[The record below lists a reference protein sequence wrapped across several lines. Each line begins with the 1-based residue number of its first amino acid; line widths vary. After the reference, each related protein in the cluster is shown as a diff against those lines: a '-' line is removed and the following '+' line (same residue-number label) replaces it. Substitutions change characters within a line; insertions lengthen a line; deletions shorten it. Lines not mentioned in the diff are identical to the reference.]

1 MIRSTRNHKVSVC
14 VLAAHPLVL
23 AQVERIL
30 NLTSQSNAGR
40 LSVVNGGQQDM
51 PRASVYV
58 LDAASCVNGAVAEV
72 RQLLSSDPEAQ
83 VLVLGDGFNDEQA
96 FELLHAGAKGLLT
109 HEKMEEQLPKA
120 LSTISSGGFWVWRR
134 MLSRFVDA
142 LGGGSRRQQAEGS
155 VPGDVRLSQRER
167 QIASAL
173 CKNLT
178 NKEIANELNI
188 SERTVKFH
196 VSNLLSKFN
205 VQRRSDLVMLWYGQ
219 SGNGLNPRFTN

>member
-30 NLTSQSNAGR
+30 NVTSQPNAGR
-40 LSVVNGGQQDM
+40 LSVVNAGQQET

-58 LDAASCVNGAVAEV
+58 LDAASCANGAVAEV
-72 RQLLSSDPEAQ
+72 RRLLSSDPDAQ
-83 VLVLGDGFNDEQA
+83 VLVLGDGFSDQQA

-109 HEKMEEQLPKA
+109 HEKMEQQLPKA

-142 LGGGSRRQQAEGS
+142 LGGAARRQADS
-155 VPGDVRLSQRER
+155 LTSGDVRLSQRER
-167 QIASAL
+167 QIATAL

-219 SGNGLNPRFTN
+219 SGSGLNPRFTN

>member
-1 MIRSTRNHKVSVC
+1 MIRSNRNHKVSVC

-30 NLTSQSNAGR
+30 NVTSQSNDGR
-40 LSVVNGGQQDM
+40 LSIVNGGQQKM

-58 LDAASCVNGAVAEV
+58 LDAASCTNGAVAEV

-109 HEKMEEQLPKA
+109 HEKMEQQLPKA
-120 LSTISSGGFWVWRR
+120 LATISSGGFWIWRR

-142 LGGGSRRQQAEGS
+142 LGGASRRLQADAL
-155 VPGDVRLSQRER
+155 PGDVRLSQRER
-167 QIASAL
+167 QIATAL

>member
-1 MIRSTRNHKVSVC
+1 
-14 VLAAHPLVL
+14 
-23 AQVERIL
+23 
-30 NLTSQSNAGR
+30 
-40 LSVVNGGQQDM
+40 
-51 PRASVYV
+51 VYV
-58 LDAASCVNGAVAEV
+58 LDAASCANGAVAEV
-72 RQLLSSDPEAQ
+72 RQLLVSDPEAQ

-142 LGGGSRRQQAEGS
+142 LGGGSRQQQAEAS
-155 VPGDVRLSQRER
+155 VGDVRLSQRER

>member
-30 NLTSQSNAGR
+30 NTTSPSNAGR
-40 LSVVNGGQQDM
+40 LSVINGGQQNM

-58 LDAASCVNGAVAEV
+58 LDAASCANGAVAEV

-96 FELLHAGAKGLLT
+96 FEFLHAGAKGLLT

-134 MLSRFVDA
+134 MLSRFVLA
-142 LGGGSRRQQAEGS
+142 LSGSSRRAAETL

-219 SGNGLNPRFTN
+219 AGNGLNPRFTN

>member
-1 MIRSTRNHKVSVC
+1 MIRSNRKHKVSVC

-30 NLTSQSNAGR
+30 NVSPQNSGAR
-40 LSVVNGGQQDM
+40 LSVVSGAQNAM

-58 LDAASCVNGAVAEV
+58 LDAASCANGAVVEV
-72 RQLLSSDPEAQ
+72 RHLLAEDPEAQ

-109 HEKMEEQLPKA
+109 HEKMQEQLPKA
-120 LSTISSGGFWVWRR
+120 LATISSGGLWVWRR
-134 MLSRFVDA
+134 MLTRFVQA
-142 LGGGSRRQQAEGS
+142 LGGSRPPRDVVVSGE
-155 VPGDVRLSQRER
+155 VRLSQRER

-219 SGNGLNPRFTN
+219 GSNGLNPRFTN

>member
-1 MIRSTRNHKVSVC
+1 MIRSTRKHKVSVC

-30 NLTSQSNAGR
+30 NVAPQSNGGG
-40 LSVVNGGQQDM
+40 LSVMNGGQSDV

-58 LDAASCVNGAVAEV
+58 LDAASCPTGAAVEV
-72 RQLLSSDPEAQ
+72 RRLLAGDPDGQ
-83 VLVLGDGFNDEQA
+83 ILVLGDGFSDEEA
-96 FELLHAGAKGLLT
+96 FELLHTGAKGLLT

-120 LSTISSGGFWVWRR
+120 LATVSTGGFWVWRR
-134 MLSRFVDA
+134 MLSRFVQA
-142 LGGGSRRQQAEGS
+142 LGGPSR
-155 VPGDVRLSQRER
+155 VPDTVLPNDVRISQRER
-167 QIASAL
+167 QIAIAL

-205 VQRRSDLVMLWYGQ
+205 VQRRSDLVLLWYGQ
-219 SGNGLNPRFTN
+219 GGNGLNPRFTN

>member
-40 LSVVNGGQQDM
+40 LSVVNGAQQNM

-58 LDAASCVNGAVAEV
+58 LDAASCANGAVAEV
-72 RQLLSSDPEAQ
+72 RQLLVSDPEAQ

-142 LGGGSRRQQAEGS
+142 LGGGSRQRAEAS
-155 VPGDVRLSQRER
+155 VGDVRLSQRER

>member
-1 MIRSTRNHKVSVC
+1 MIRSTRKHKVSVC

-23 AQVERIL
+23 TQVERIL
-30 NLTSQSNAGR
+30 NVNPQSEAGR
-40 LSVVNGGQQDM
+40 LSVVNSEQREM
-51 PRASVYV
+51 PRASVYI
-58 LDAASCVNGAVAEV
+58 LDAASCPGGAAAEV
-72 RQLLSSDPEAQ
+72 RQLLSADPDAQ
-83 VLVLGDGFNDEQA
+83 ILVLGDGFNDEEA
-96 FELLHAGAKGLLT
+96 FDLLHLGAKGLLT
-109 HEKMEEQLPKA
+109 HEKMEEQLPRA
-120 LSTISSGGFWVWRR
+120 LATVSSGGLWVWRR
-134 MLSRFVDA
+134 MLSRFVQA
-142 LGGGSRRQQAEGS
+142 LGGHLRQQS
-155 VPGDVRLSQRER
+155 DPTVPADVRLSQRER

-219 SGNGLNPRFTN
+219 GSNSLNPRFTN

>member
-1 MIRSTRNHKVSVC
+1 MIRSTRKHKVSVC

-30 NLTSQSNAGR
+30 NVSPQSNGGR
-40 LSVVNGGQQDM
+40 LSVVNGDRPDV

-58 LDAASCVNGAVAEV
+58 LDAASCPSGAAAEV
-72 RQLLSSDPEAQ
+72 RQLLASDPDAQ
-83 VLVLGDGFNDEQA
+83 ILVLGDGFSDEEA
-96 FELLHAGAKGLLT
+96 FDLLHVGAKGLLT

-120 LSTISSGGFWVWRR
+120 LATVSTGGFWVWRR
-134 MLSRFVDA
+134 MLSRFVQA
-142 LGGGSRRQQAEGS
+142 LGGPSRAPDT
-155 VPGDVRLSQRER
+155 VFPNDVRISQRER
-167 QIASAL
+167 QIAIAL

-205 VQRRSDLVMLWYGQ
+205 VQRRSDLVLLWYGQ
-219 SGNGLNPRFTN
+219 GTNVLNPRFTN

>member
-1 MIRSTRNHKVSVC
+1 MC
-14 VLAAHPLVL
+14 LLAAHPLVS

-30 NLTSQSNAGR
+30 NVTPQSGR
-40 LSVVNGGQQDM
+40 LAVVNGGQAAV
-51 PRASVYV
+51 PKASVYL
-58 LDAASCVNGAVAEV
+58 LDAASSSLGAVAEV
-72 RQLLSSDPEAQ
+72 RRLLANSPGAQ

-96 FELLHAGAKGLLT
+96 FELLNAGAKGLLT
-109 HEKMEEQLPKA
+109 HEKMEEQLPRA
-120 LSTISSGGFWVWRR
+120 LSTISSGGIWVWRR
-134 MLSRFVDA
+134 MLARFVQA
-142 LGGGSRRQQAEGS
+142 LSGSIRQQETL

-178 NKEIANELNI
+178 NKEIASELNI

-205 VQRRSDLVMLWYGQ
+205 VQRRSDLVLLWYGQ
-219 SGNGLNPRFTN
+219 GTDGLNPRFTN